1 MNFIEEQQ
9 REAVK
14 DTNEEMRIYSFERL
28 MTEDEKVEYKY
39 ELIGENDDRY
49 FTEAEPPDMDDHIKR
64 ITAQTI
70 TNTLN
75 HILDS
80 GLLEEKDVSGE
91 FLCDIVYRM
100 PPQDGDTV
108 THTHVDYSERKGHNT
123 LARAVKAH
131 LDELIK
137 STSI

>member
-75 HILDS
+75 HVDAEVHKKAGAEYSTSNATHEYLVI
-80 GLLEEKDVSGE
+80 
-91 FLCDIVYRM
+91 
-100 PPQDGDTV
+100 TV
-108 THTHVDYSERKGHNT
+108 
-123 LARAVKAH
+123 
-131 LDELIK
+131 DELRKIFSNMK
-137 STSI
+137 K

>member
-1 MNFIEEQQ
+1 MTNFIEEQQ

-75 HILDS
+75 HILES
-80 GLLEEKDVSGE
+80 GLLEEKEYSDEGDKQSMK
-91 FLCDIVYRM
+91 YRN
-100 PPQDGDTV
+100 
-108 THTHVDYSERKGHNT
+108 HNELGHNT
-123 LARAVKAH
+123 LARNIKAH
-131 LDELIK
+131 LDELINR
-137 STSI
+137 TH